1 MKSISKKC
9 AMCGEDRIEG
19 STLCED
25 CIVAC
30 GGVHGNYKIEV
41 KCLMEMFK
49 DCRKVAE
56 RDVTSWTIPDILKL
70 VNIEVFLMGR
80 HVTLNGVNISKYLK
94 MSHGCSGNVIR

>member
-1 MKSISKKC
+1 MINL
-9 AMCGEDRIEG
+9 D
-19 STLCED
+19 
-25 CIVAC
+25 
-30 GGVHGNYKIEV
+30 NYKNEG

-80 HVTLNGVNISKYLK
+80 DVALNGVNISRYLK
-94 MSHGCSGNVIR
+94 MSHGYPVNVIR